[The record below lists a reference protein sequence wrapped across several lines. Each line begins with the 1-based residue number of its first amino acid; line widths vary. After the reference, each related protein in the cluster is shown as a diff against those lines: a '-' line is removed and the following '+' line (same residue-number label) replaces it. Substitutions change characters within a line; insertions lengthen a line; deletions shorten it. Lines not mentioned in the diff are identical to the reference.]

1 MISHPIEQTRAETAG
16 LCRETVLEWKYL
28 LDTDNLNERKG
39 SRDRLKLQMVNPC
52 QTYCEHPSI
61 CVISS
66 SFPRMCTIRN
76 ILIMS
81 EPSPNIL
88 ACHLACP
95 SYYWSLTNIEMQR
108 GEGNGKVTHKGISQ
122 NKQKW
127 HCFSHALIWNAKLK
141 IWNIRFCKKKIPP
154 EIILGKSHNLIHSLT
169 HSCATNGLFS
179 DILGILREISWS
191 WYHDKRDNF
200 PSSFDWKSTLGI
212 SHYSC
217 HTFAF
222 TQWGQLFFE
231 VASATSIILRD
242 EIKVRERT

>member
-28 LDTDNLNERKG
+28 SDTDNMNERKG

-66 SFPRMCTIRN
+66 SFPRMCTIRK

-122 NKQKW
+122 NKQKV
-127 HCFSHALIWNAKLK
+127 HLCNTHIELLFLALTFIYVYM
-141 IWNIRFCKKKIPP
+141 
-154 EIILGKSHNLIHSLT
+154 ILSEGGWRVHYY
-169 HSCATNGLFS
+169 
-179 DILGILREISWS
+179 IL
-191 WYHDKRDNF
+191 
-200 PSSFDWKSTLGI
+200 
-212 SHYSC
+212 
-217 HTFAF
+217 
-222 TQWGQLFFE
+222 
-231 VASATSIILRD
+231 
-242 EIKVRERT
+242 

>member
-28 LDTDNLNERKG
+28 LDTDNMNERKG
-39 SRDRLKLQMVNPC
+39 SRDRLKLQMVDPC

-66 SFPRMCTIRN
+66 SFPRMCTIRK

-108 GEGNGKVTHKGISQ
+108 PTVKLLTKV
-122 NKQKW
+122 
-127 HCFSHALIWNAKLK
+127 FRK
-141 IWNIRFCKKKIPP
+141 INIKCIFATT
-154 EIILGKSHNLIHSLT
+154 LT
-169 HSCATNGLFS
+169 L
-179 DILGILREISWS
+179 
-191 WYHDKRDNF
+191 
-200 PSSFDWKSTLGI
+200 SF
-212 SHYSC
+212 
-217 HTFAF
+217 
-222 TQWGQLFFE
+222 FF
-231 VASATSIILRD
+231 
-242 EIKVRERT
+242 